1 MRHKNN
7 AADNAALYATKGVT
21 DMKKTIRTAMTA
33 AIFAAAN
40 MSAMPSMAAGDSENN
55 QWPAFNSGAA
65 DISESVEF
73 TGQNAYGVYG
83 PPPTDGTWW
92 DGEPWADPDYVER
105 LATTVTTT
113 MMPAP
118 VYGPAPTTTVTDDDW
133 HSVLTTFTTTMATTS
148 TTEIVTTMPEPV
160 YGPPIYFF
168 LGDANA
174 DGRVDS
180 FDAIALRRML
190 VTGQGSMD
198 ERYYGDINQDG
209 KVSISDLL
217 LLQRYLLGKIKDLKE
232 YNSGYYFDRDTDIE
246 KITTTVADEPVI
258 TTETEP
264 YDPGKDIIVTLY
276 GIRPSDDI
284 LKDITKYKYNTDDQE
299 K

>member
-1 MRHKNN
+1 
-7 AADNAALYATKGVT
+7 
-21 DMKKTIRTAMTA
+21 MKKTIRTAMTA
-33 AIFAAAN
+33 AVFAAAN
-40 MSAMPSMAAGDSENN
+40 MSALPSMAAGDGFSADDMSGFGGDTPLSEEAGEALQKTGGGFSAN
-55 QWPAFNSGAA
+55 
-65 DISESVEF
+65 EF
-73 TGQNAYGVYG
+73 EQEFGRAWNDPVY
-83 PPPTDGTWW
+83 
-92 DGEPWADPDYVER
+92 AER
-105 LATTVTTT
+105 LATAVTTT

-133 HSVLTTFTTTMATTS
+133 NDVLTTFTTTASATS
-148 TTEIVTTMPEPV
+148 TTETFTTEPQLV

-217 LLQRYLLGKIKDLKE
+217 LLQRYLLGKIKDLNE
-232 YNSGYYFDRDTDIE
+232 YNSGYYFTRDTDIE
-246 KITTTVADEPVI
+246 QITTTPEDEPVI
-258 TTETEP
+258 TTVTEP
-264 YDPGKDIIVTLY
+264 YDPGKDIVVTLY

-284 LKDITKYKYNTDDQE
+284 LKDMTKYKYNTDDQE